1 MLEWLWLV
9 MFGVTFALIF
19 LGYPVAFALGGTAV
33 LFSGL
38 GIHYCFFRPAWV
50 ELFPERL
57 FGVMSNQVLLAVP
70 FFIFMGTLLQRS
82 RLAEDLLRTMA
93 VAFGKRPGGLA
104 LSVVLVGALLAA
116 ATGVVGASVVSM
128 GLISLP
134 LMLRTGYAPT
144 LATGTICA
152 SGTLGQII
160 PPSIVLVVLA
170 ISPKVH
176 LLFCF

>member
-70 FFIFMGTLLQRS
+70 FFIFMGTLLQKS
-82 RLAEDLLRTMA
+82 RLAEDLLRTADIAMYHA
-93 VAFGKRPGGLA
+93 KSRGLGFSCYTPEMGRQHA
-104 LSVVLVGALLAA
+104 RRLDSARRLAPMQRW
-116 ATGVVGASVVSM
+116 S
-128 GLISLP
+128 
-134 LMLRTGYAPT
+134 
-144 LATGTICA
+144 
-152 SGTLGQII
+152 
-160 PPSIVLVVLA
+160 
-170 ISPKVH
+170 
-176 LLFCF
+176 